1 MEVLM
6 ILTVDILVTIAKKE
20 VLLIKRAKPPFEDR
34 LVMPGGHVE
43 NGEELV
49 MAAVRELEE
58 ETRLIVSSES
68 LTPFLILD
76 QIDRD
81 PRPGHRVSHVFWI
94 DLVDRTQV
102 EMCCAQSDAKEI
114 VIRSIDSLT
123 ADEIGFDHWL
133 AIAKIKK
140 EISHEGAENA

>member
-1 MEVLM
+1 M

-43 NGEELV
+43 GGEELCV
-49 MAAVRELEE
+49 AAARELEE

-68 LTPFLILD
+68 LSSLLVLD
-76 QIDRD
+76 AIDRD

-94 DLVDRTQV
+94 DLLDRTRV
-102 EMCCAQSDAKEI
+102 EMCHAESDAKEI
-114 VIRSIDSLT
+114 VIRSLDSLVES
-123 ADEIGFDHWL
+123 EIGFDHWL
-133 AIAKIKK
+133 AIERIKK
-140 EISHEGAENA
+140 EIAHESARVS

>member
-1 MEVLM
+1 M

-43 NGEELV
+43 DGEELCV
-49 MAAVRELEE
+49 AAARELEE
-58 ETRLIVSSES
+58 ETRLTVSSES
-68 LTPFLILD
+68 LSSLLVLD
-76 QIDRD
+76 RIDRD

-102 EMCCAQSDAKEI
+102 EMCRAESDAKEI
-114 VIRSIDSLT
+114 VIRSIDSLVES
-123 ADEIGFDHWL
+123 EIGFDHWL
-133 AIAKIKK
+133 AIERIKK
-140 EISHEGAENA
+140 EIAHESARVS